1 VLADGSL
8 AWLSSEML
16 YQQLSERDADTTVNH
31 WTEVG
36 TPMEELQE
44 GLKNG
49 RGWQS
54 QRKTSSVN

>member
-1 VLADGSL
+1 MLADGSL

-36 TPMEELQE
+36 TPMEELRE
-44 GLKNG
+44 GLRELKQLTKEEG
-49 RGWQS
+49 
-54 QRKTSSVN
+54 